1 MLIAVVLGVFAGWL
15 ITRSRYLTQVL
26 EPVVSGLFAIPI
38 TLFFP
43 VFILMFGIG
52 PESKVAYGAAYGFFP
67 DRAEH
72 DRRARG
78 RRSSAI

>member
-1 MLIAVVLGVFAGWL
+1 MIAVVLGVFAGWL
-15 ITRSRYLTQVL
+15 ITRSRYLTEVL

-67 DRAEH
+67 DHAEH
-72 DRRARG
+72 DRGAG
-78 RRSSAI
+78 RR